1 MHRQGGGGGGG
12 GGGTPEGEATERGA
26 GSSPA
31 RRPSGVQ
38 DHPSRDARRW
48 LQVVVG
54 GVLVVAV
61 AAYAGGLGKGGTG
74 GLASK
79 LYEWTNS
86 NDKSRDFRTST
97 IGGMDA
103 DDPAFGPRKYRVPP
117 VDRVIARLK
126 GHDDPEYYDREHH
139 GPVAQFINRPTASR
153 VKQDAAENDGDALA
167 SGTAFVVDPDATD
180 DAQFNINLL
189 LRKSGRMS
197 QDASEL
203 AELQREDAQITAE
216 YEHASTRAASL
227 LTLEGDM
234 KHEMQQL
241 SAKQVQIIQEL
252 QNVTANETVA
262 SEGADGEAAA
272 IEDNSAEG
280 SGTQVEGEGDAP
292 GGAPDPDAPT
302 AADVS
307 NGAEQGAEKRE
318 RGRTPMLALRGNA
331 RAAHFSPAVRRGVVQ
346 ERVDS
351 SVAAR
356 AALAQQ
362 KAVLSAANV
371 GSILDEARKEVER
384 QAAARRR
391 RPPEHVEAQRTVAH
405 LDAQREEVQMREG
418 KRQLEARELEK
429 REMAQA
435 LERQHALL
443 RQEMRLRKEVRQH
456 VRHTGAP

>member
-12 GGGTPEGEATERGA
+12 GAGAGAGEA
-26 GSSPA
+26 A

-48 LQVVVG
+48 VQVVVG

-61 AAYAGGLGKGGTG
+61 AAYAGGLGKGGAG

-79 LYEWTNS
+79 LYEWTNA

-153 VKQDAAENDGDALA
+153 VKQDAAENDGDALT

-272 IEDNSAEG
+272 IEDNSAQG
-280 SGTQVEGEGDAP
+280 SGTQVEGRGDAP
-292 GGAPDPDAPT
+292 GGEQDPDAPT
-302 AADVS
+302 TADVS

-331 RAAHFSPAVRRGVVQ
+331 RAAHFSPAVRRDVVQ
-346 ERVDS
+346 ERVGS

-362 KAVLSAANV
+362 KAVLSAAKV

-384 QAAARRR
+384 QAAERR
-391 RPPEHVEAQRTVAH
+391 RPPEHVKAHRTVAH

-418 KRQLEARELEK
+418 KRQLEARETLEK

-443 RQEMRLRKEVRQH
+443 RQEMRVRKEVRQH

>member
-1 MHRQGGGGGGG
+1 MHGS
-12 GGGTPEGEATERGA
+12 TALVGA
-26 GSSPA
+26 AAAA
-31 RRPSGVQ
+31 RRPHGVQ

-61 AAYAGGLGKGGTG
+61 AAYAGGLGKGGAG

-79 LYEWTNS
+79 LYEWTNA
-86 NDKSRDFRTST
+86 NDKSRNFRTST

-126 GHDDPEYYDREHH
+126 GHADPEYYEREHH
-139 GPVAQFINRPTASR
+139 GPAAQFINRPPARS
-153 VKQDAAENDGDALA
+153 VQQGSVENDGDTLA
-167 SGTAFVVDPDATD
+167 SGTAFVVDQDATD
-180 DAQFNINLL
+180 DTQFNINLL
-189 LRKSGRMS
+189 LRKSGRMG

-203 AELQREDAQITAE
+203 AKLQSEDAQITAE

-234 KHEMQQL
+234 KNEMQHL
-241 SAKQVQIIQEL
+241 SAKQVQIIQQL
-252 QNVTANETVA
+252 QNITANETVA

-272 IEDNSAEG
+272 IEDSSAEV
-280 SGTQVEGEGDAP
+280 SGTQVEGGGDAA
-292 GGAPDPDAPT
+292 GGSPDPDAPT

-307 NGAEQGAEKRE
+307 NGAEQGAEQGAEKQE

-331 RAAHFSPAVRRGVVQ
+331 GAAHFSPAVRRGVVL
-346 ERVDS
+346 ERVGS

-362 KAVLSAANV
+362 KAVLSAAKV
-371 GSILDEARKEVER
+371 GSVLDEARKDVER
-384 QAAARRR
+384 QAAARS
-391 RPPEHVEAQRTVAH
+391 RPPEHVEAHRTVAH
-405 LDAQREEVQMREG
+405 WDAQRQEVHMREG
-418 KRQLEARELEK
+418 KRQLEARETQEK

-435 LERQHALL
+435 VERQHALL